1 MGDWSCPLTVRG
13 VLRSMEF
20 LFSLLVVAVGM
31 GGWTCE
37 SSSAKNEFLVAV
49 GIMYLVVSGVFIYLE
64 GRDEV
69 MPYIYVPVMLD
80 SLFAVFSFTA
90 AYVAV
95 TDEKAL
101 QCGYGAAKAAG
112 ALMFINMCCIF
123 ASLLYSINDIFE
135 VCDDF
140 YASFSEDLIAK
151 SDVEQDGNDDRPRVP
166 KGQRLKTRDES
177 DNKVVSGAVLPA
189 AGQSTQRR
197 RDTNTTSTLR
207 QENHSGTHLLRAA

>member
-1 MGDWSCPLTVRG
+1 MGEWSCPLTIRG
-13 VLRSMEF
+13 LLRSMEF
-20 LFSLLVVAVGM
+20 LFSFLVVAVGM

-37 SSSAKNEFLVAV
+37 SSSSKNEFLVAV
-49 GIMYLVVSGVFIYLE
+49 GVMYLVVSGVFIYLE

-80 SLFAVFSFTA
+80 TLFAIFSFTA

-123 ASLLYSINDIFE
+123 ASLLYSINDVFE
-135 VCDDF
+135 DD
-140 YASFSEDLIAK
+140 
-151 SDVEQDGNDDRPRVP
+151 NDDRPRVP
-166 KGQRLKTRDES
+166 KSQRLENQDES
-177 DNKVVSGAVLPA
+177 DNKVSGTVLPK
-189 AGQSTQRR
+189 GWSIH
-197 RDTNTTSTLR
+197 TTEEGYEYYFHAETGKS
-207 QENHSGTHLLRAA
+207 QWHAPS